1 MKFAT
6 LLTPS
11 SEFMN
16 RTPFSKILNGPN
28 DPKGNKENEA

>member
-11 SEFMN
+11 SVYEQN
-16 RTPFSKILNGPN
+16 SILKESTIGLN
-28 DPKGNKENEA
+28 DPEGNEIHV